1 MFVKFNVGDKVAVLR
16 SGDKKEIGTVVSV
29 KKAECVVQI
38 EGNDTPQS
46 VHKTKLVKLSGKPE
60 EDEYN
65 PVADLAEFHKSFKYQ
80 RYEKPTAL
88 SAEEVFKRIVFIQE
102 ELIELLAASVET
114 PEEFGNYMDKLQVKE
129 QEAFDKELPKTDN
142 VGKSELDKLIDQ
154 SDALVDILYFSYGTS
169 DMSNIDLRPLFK
181 IVQRANMN
189 KLDPETGEPIYN
201 EFGKI
206 QKPEGWKEKYAP
218 EKFIKEE
225 ILKQIKEADNNEQD

>member
-16 SGDKKEIGTVVSV
+16 SDDKKEIGTVQSV

-38 EGNDTPQS
+38 EGDETPQN
-46 VHKTKLVKLSGKPE
+46 VHKTKLVKLSGKSE

-65 PVADLAEFHKSFKYQ
+65 PVADLAEFHKAFKYQ
-80 RYEKPTAL
+80 RYDKPTAL

-129 QEAFDKELPKTDN
+129 QEAFDKELPKTN
-142 VGKSELDKLIDQ
+142 STGKSELDKLIDQ
-154 SDALVDILYFSYGTS
+154 SDALVDILYFTYGS
-169 DMSNIDLRPLFK
+169 ADMSNVDLRPLFK
-181 IVQRANMN
+181 IVQSANMS
-189 KLDPETGEPIYN
+189 KLDDNGEPIYN

-206 QKPEGWKEKYAP
+206 QKSKNFRKPEP
-218 EKFIKEE
+218 LIKEE
-225 ILKQIKEADNNEQD
+225 ILKQIKEADSNEQD

>member
-1 MFVKFNVGDKVAVLR
+1 MFVKFKVGDKVAVLR
-16 SGDKKEIGTVVSV
+16 SDNEKEIGTVASV

-38 EGNDTPQS
+38 EGNDTPQN
-46 VHKTKLVKLSGKPE
+46 VHKTKLVKLSGKSE

-65 PVADLAEFHKSFKYQ
+65 PVADLAEFHIAFKYK
-80 RYEKPTAL
+80 RYDKPTAL

-129 QEAFDKELPKTDN
+129 QEAFDKELPKTEN
-142 VGKSELDKLIDQ
+142 IGKSELDKIIDQ
-154 SDALVDILYFSYGTS
+154 SDALVDILYFTYGTA
-169 DMSNIDLRPLFK
+169 DVSNVDLRPLFK
-181 IVQRANMN
+181 IVQSANMS
-189 KLDPETGEPIYN
+189 KLNPETGEPIYN

-206 QKPEGWKEKYAP
+206 IKGSAFQPPEP
-218 EKFIKEE
+218 LIKKE